1 METTVSYQI
10 NLPQADT
17 TLLKLLAKKFGWT
30 AKKADNK
37 VKKCHLDEA
46 IEDVENKKNLYVFD
60 DVDEALAFLHED

>member
-17 TLLKLLAKKFGWT
+17 TLLKSLAKKFGWT

-37 VKKCHLDEA
+37 VKKCHLDKA
-46 IEDVENKKNLYVFD
+46 IKDVEDGPIFEITD
-60 DVDEALAFLHED
+60 IDQFLNEVVK